1 MCSFTGVTMEVS
13 KQLVMNYFSGKT
25 TPEEDKVVGQWLALH
40 PDNTGIALEWISKET
55 PEEHQEIFG
64 DLMMSKKRIWTV
76 VQQGLPASTAHGKKR
91 FISYDRQR
99 TLKAYLAIAASLV
112 LVCSLAWFR
121 LNQSKTVR
129 LVAAYGQ
136 TRHITLPDSSKV
148 ILNGNSSLRYPASW
162 EGRVRE
168 VWLEGEAFFDVK
180 HLRTHSAF
188 IVHLSA
194 GKDIHVLGTQFNVV
208 DRQTRSCIV
217 LKSGIIRLSLSGK
230 EEQVY
235 LRPGDMVQVNENGS
249 EVSEKQV
256 VNPENYSSWTRGR
269 WQLDGTSLE
278 EMLQKIEENYGVT
291 VLVEDR
297 ELLTKRA
304 SGSIPLAS
312 TQAQTL
318 IEDIASLFE
327 LHFVKQDSK
336 LILAR

>member
-1 MCSFTGVTMEVS
+1 MEVS
-13 KQLVMNYFSGKT
+13 KQLVMHYFSGKT
-25 TPEEDKVVGQWLALH
+25 TSEQDKVVEQWLALH
-40 PDNTGIALEWISKET
+40 PDNAASALDWINEET
-55 PEEHQEIFG
+55 PENDRETFE
-64 DLMMSKKRIWTV
+64 DLMMSKAQVWTGA
-76 VQQGLPASTAHGKKR
+76 QHRFPDASAKVKNR
-91 FISYDRQR
+91 FSYNRQR
-99 TLKAYLAIAASLV
+99 TLKSYLAVAAGLV

-121 LNQSKTVR
+121 LKQSETIHTA
-129 LVAAYGQ
+129 AAYGQ
-136 TRHITLPDSSKV
+136 TRHIILPDSSEV
-148 ILNGNSSLRYPASW
+148 VLNGNSRLHYTASW
-162 EGRVRE
+162 EGRPRE
-168 VWLEGEAFFDVK
+168 VWLEGEAFFDVR
-180 HLRTHSAF
+180 HLRTNSVF
-188 IVHLSA
+188 VVHLSD
-194 GKDIHVLGTQFNVV
+194 GKSIQVLGTQFNVI
-208 DRQTRSCIV
+208 DRHTRSCIV
-217 LKSGIIRLSLSGK
+217 LKSGSIRLSLAGK

-249 EVSEKQV
+249 EITEKQV

-304 SGSIPLAS
+304 SGSIPLTS